1 MAADNWAWGTDEPMA
16 SRVLRAK
23 TRPGTLR
30 DSASDMPVLQRHYAC
45 LTRHEALPMTGLHL
59 RPVTCLLHGAAA
71 VMTKCRA
78 HMHEWLRCASGVGVT
93 ASVYWGL
100 LQ

>member
-1 MAADNWAWGTDEPMA
+1 
-16 SRVLRAK
+16 
-23 TRPGTLR
+23 
-30 DSASDMPVLQRHYAC
+30 
-45 LTRHEALPMTGLHL
+45 MTGLHL